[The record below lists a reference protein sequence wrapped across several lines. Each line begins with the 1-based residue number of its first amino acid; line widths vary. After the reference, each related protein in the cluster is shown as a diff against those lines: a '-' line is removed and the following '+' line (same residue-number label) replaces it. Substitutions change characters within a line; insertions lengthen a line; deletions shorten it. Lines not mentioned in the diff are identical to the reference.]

1 MKQKCFNL
9 ITQSGWSFTK
19 VLELCLFCQ
28 RNSKRRIKSVSLGF
42 LRLKSPET
50 VAVGHRDE
58 RRRDVLRA
66 LWVLNHWARFL
77 SLVAPLRPPSDL
89 SYLSVSKTE
98 IDGNVFFAVKMK
110 GHLLTV
116 IKCKSLPSW
125 RWHMLE
131 RCIYLA
137 ARRVSQVHSCCS
149 QEHRFP
155 LHPLLRST
163 LPRRSTPVPIP
174 KRFLHSFS
182 FSSCVILNWMSVKC
196 KSNLTCF
203 PNFQS
208 SIFHKKQCFY
218 CVLEINF
225 NL

>member
-1 MKQKCFNL
+1 MLFSLSSYFLFKCFLNGRKICRKCLWSRYFKIRTERLIKMKYNDSKMKQKCFNL

-58 RRRDVLRA
+58 HRRDVLRA

-110 GHLLTV
+110 GCMV
-116 IKCKSLPSW
+116 
-125 RWHMLE
+125 
-131 RCIYLA
+131 
-137 ARRVSQVHSCCS
+137 
-149 QEHRFP
+149 
-155 LHPLLRST
+155 
-163 LPRRSTPVPIP
+163 
-174 KRFLHSFS
+174 
-182 FSSCVILNWMSVKC
+182 N
-196 KSNLTCF
+196 SN
-203 PNFQS
+203 
-208 SIFHKKQCFY
+208 
-218 CVLEINF
+218 
-225 NL
+225 

>member
-1 MKQKCFNL
+1 MF
-9 ITQSGWSFTK
+9 
-19 VLELCLFCQ
+19 
-28 RNSKRRIKSVSLGF
+28 SL
-42 LRLKSPET
+42 
-50 VAVGHRDE
+50 
-58 RRRDVLRA
+58 
-66 LWVLNHWARFL
+66 LWKWK
-77 SLVAPLRPPSDL
+77 D
-89 SYLSVSKTE
+89 
-98 IDGNVFFAVKMK
+98 
-110 GHLLTV
+110 LLTV

-125 RWHMLE
+125 RWHTLA

-208 SIFHKKQCFY
+208 SIFHKKLCFY

-225 NL
+225 NLYVSGADVRDAVSSSQWMSCLQ